1 MPPASPPSCPFC
13 DLIRGA
19 GEVSMCYEDSDV
31 VAFLDIQPV
40 NPGHLLVAPRA
51 HHESLADVPH
61 SLAMHLFEV
70 AMELAPV
77 VKQVAG
83 ADGLNVVVN
92 SGAAAGQDV
101 FHYHVH
107 VIPRRADDG
116 FDIPLPFSGSTM
128 PDRTVLDATAAR
140 IISALR
146 DPVAIRKRT
155 ERRAAV
161 TDRRAPSSHK

>member
-1 MPPASPPSCPFC
+1 M
-13 DLIRGA
+13 
-19 GEVSMCYEDSDV
+19 VYEDADV

-40 NPGHLLVAPRA
+40 NPGHVLVVPRA
-51 HHESLADVPH
+51 HHESLSDIPH

-77 VKQVAG
+77 VKQVAHS
-83 ADGLNVVVN
+83 AGLNVVVN

-107 VIPRRADDG
+107 VIPRSADDG
-116 FDIPLPFSGSTM
+116 FDIPLPFPGSSM

-146 DPVAIRKRT
+146 DPVAIRKRA
-155 ERRAAV
+155 ERRSPV

>member
-1 MPPASPPSCPFC
+1 
-13 DLIRGA
+13 
-19 GEVSMCYEDSDV
+19 MCYEDSDV

-40 NPGHLLVAPRA
+40 NAGHLLVVPRA
-51 HHESLADVPH
+51 HFESLQDIPAR
-61 SLAMHLFEV
+61 LAMHLFEV

-77 VKQVAG
+77 VKQVAA
-83 ADGLNVVVN
+83 ADGLNIVVN

-116 FDIPLPFSGSTM
+116 FDIPLPFPGSAM
-128 PDRTVLDATAAR
+128 PDRTVLDANAAR
-140 IISALR
+140 IISSLR
-146 DPVAIRKRT
+146 DPVAIRKRA
-155 ERRAAV
+155 ERRSAV

>member
-1 MPPASPPSCPFC
+1 
-13 DLIRGA
+13 
-19 GEVSMCYEDSDV
+19 MCYEDADV

-40 NPGHLLVAPRA
+40 NAGHLLVVPRA
-51 HHESLADVPH
+51 HHESLQDIPYP
-61 SLAMHLFEV
+61 LAMHLFEV

-83 ADGLNVVVN
+83 ADGLNIVVN

-116 FDIPLPFSGSTM
+116 FDIPLPFPGSEM
-128 PDRTVLDATAAR
+128 PDRTVLDMNAAR
-140 IISALR
+140 IISAFR
-146 DPVAIRKRT
+146 DPVATRKRT
-155 ERRAAV
+155 ERRSAV